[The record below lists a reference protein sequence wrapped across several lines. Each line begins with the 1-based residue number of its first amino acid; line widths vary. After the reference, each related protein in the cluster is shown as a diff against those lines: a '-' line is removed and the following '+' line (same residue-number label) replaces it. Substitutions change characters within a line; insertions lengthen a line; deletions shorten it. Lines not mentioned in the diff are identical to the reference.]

1 MRSTTTMNTLSYATQ
16 CNMILSFPVDM
27 IILNVSYRVVL
38 NVAIEIMIPWAHT
51 DIKYIFSN
59 YYLVNQYFI
68 LLHKRLRNID
78 L

>member
-1 MRSTTTMNTLSYATQ
+1 MKDWKIINFQGQLGSTTTTNTLSYVTQ

-51 DIKYIFSN
+51 DIKYIS
-59 YYLVNQYFI
+59 YKYC
-68 LLHKRLRNID
+68 
-78 L
+78 